1 MPPKKPTKKDKGSSS
16 PVAPAESDQKR
27 QKRSGGG
34 KAEVHVDPV
43 STEVLKLN
51 LNKGRKGKSLVIV
64 ESPAKAKTINKILGN
79 KFVVKACMGHVRDL
93 PPREFGIDIEKDFEA
108 KYATVPGKGKVL
120 NELKAAS
127 KGAEWVYLAPDPDR
141 EGEAIA
147 WHLKESLKLSNAKA
161 RRVTFNEITRR
172 GVLEAFE
179 HPGQI
184 SMDRVNAQQARRFL
198 DRIVGYKLS
207 PLLWKKVGRGLS
219 AGRVQSVAVRL
230 IVERER
236 EIRAFKKVEYW
247 TIEARLS
254 HEGGPLFAAELSK
267 IDGKDAE
274 IHAGDE
280 AKALVAE
287 LGKAEWRVTAV
298 AKKQRFDAPPPPFTT
313 STLQQQSANRLHY
326 SATRTM
332 IIAQQLYEGVELG
345 EEGAVGLITYMRTD
359 SFRVA
364 NEAVVAARAHIGK
377 NFGEQYLPEKPPEVK
392 KAGKSAQ
399 EAHEAIRPTEPDRT
413 PESIKQF
420 LSPEQFKLYRL
431 IWRRFIA
438 SQMKSAEYRN
448 SEAQITAGRT
458 LFNARGRELVFDGY
472 TRLMSPWIRG
482 EEIKAMEK
490 EGLDAPTILQRIK
503 AAGLRPTPEAVDE
516 IRRLAATA
524 EIDKALLDALTASK
538 DQVLPP
544 LEEGDKLDLKELR
557 PDQHFTEPPA
567 RYSEASL
574 VKALE
579 KFGIGRPSTYAPI
592 IQTIQDRGY
601 VHQVDRRLLP
611 TELGEIV
618 TDKLVEHFDDI
629 MNTGFTADLEKKL
642 DLIEEGEKGWVEVLK
657 DFYGVFTGDLDKAKV
672 DMESAKGTEPDP
684 PVPCEKC
691 GKPMLIKWNRY
702 GKFLACSGY
711 PECKSTKPLQTAE
724 AAGEKCDRCQSPMT
738 VKSGRFGRFLAC
750 TKYPECK
757 GTRPLS
763 RGRKRL
769 RVPEGWS
776 QICDKCGKTM
786 VIRHSRRGP
795 FIACPGYP
803 DCKNTARIPK
813 EWMVDPASEGTP
825 GAPAADAEPEGTEA
839 GEGEQE

>member
-1 MPPKKPTKKDKGSSS
+1 MPPKKSAKKTKAAK
-16 PVAPAESDQKR
+16 PAE
-27 QKRSGGG
+27 
-34 KAEVHVDPV
+34 AHVDPV
-43 STEVLKLN
+43 PTEVLKLN
-51 LNKGRKGKSLVIV
+51 LNKGRKGRSLVIV
-64 ESPAKAKTINKILGN
+64 ESPAKAKTINKILGS

-93 PPREFGIDIEKDFEA
+93 PEREFGIDIEKDFEA
-108 KYATVPGKGKVL
+108 KYATVKGKSKVL
-120 NELKAAS
+120 NELKASS

-147 WHLKESLKLSNAKA
+147 WHLKEALKLSNAKA

-247 TIEARLS
+247 TLEARLS
-254 HEGGPLFAAELSK
+254 RKGGPPFAAQLAK
-267 IDGKDAE
+267 IDGQEAE
-274 IHAGDE
+274 IKTGDE
-280 AKALVAE
+280 SKALVDE
-287 LGKAEWRVTAV
+287 LRKATWTVAAV
-298 AKKQRFDAPPPPFTT
+298 AKKQRFDAPPAPFTT
-313 STLQQQSANRLHY
+313 STLQQQAANRLYY

-332 IIAQQLYEGVELG
+332 IVAQQLYEGVELG
-345 EEGAVGLITYMRTD
+345 DEGSVGLITYMRTD

-364 NEAVVAARAHIGK
+364 NEAVVSARSHIAK
-377 NFGEQYLPEKPPEVK
+377 NFGEKYLPDKPPEVK

-413 PESIKQF
+413 PDSIKHF
-420 LSPEQFKLYRL
+420 LTPEQYKLYRL
-431 IWRRFIA
+431 IWRRFMA
-438 SQMKSAEYRN
+438 SQMRPAEYLN
-448 SEAQITAGRT
+448 TEAQITAGRT
-458 LFNARGRELVFDGY
+458 LFSARGRELVFDGY
-472 TRLMSPWIRG
+472 TKLASPWIRG
-482 EEIKAMEK
+482 EEVKAMEK
-490 EGLDAPTILQRIK
+490 EGLDAPTILQKIK
-503 AAGLRPTPEAVDE
+503 AGGLRPTPDAVDE
-516 IRRLAATA
+516 IRKLAAKA
-524 EIDKALLDALTASK
+524 DVDKALVDALTASK

-544 LEEGDKLDLKELR
+544 LEAGDALDLRDLI
-557 PDQHFTEPPA
+557 PDQHFTEPPP

-601 VHQVDRRLLP
+601 VHQVERRLLP

-642 DLIEEGEKGWVEVLK
+642 DQIEEGEKGWIEVLK

-672 DMESAKGTEPDP
+672 DMESAKGSEPDP

-724 AAGEKCDRCQSPMT
+724 AIGEKCDRCSAPMT

-757 GTRPLS
+757 GTRPIS
-763 RGRKRL
+763 RGRKKL
-769 RVPEGWS
+769 RVPEGWT
-776 QICDKCGKTM
+776 QVCDKCGKTM

-813 EWMVDPASEGTP
+813 EWMVDPAEEGTP
-825 GAPAADAEPEGTEA
+825 GAPAEPEAEA
-839 GEGEQE
+839 PEADGEQE